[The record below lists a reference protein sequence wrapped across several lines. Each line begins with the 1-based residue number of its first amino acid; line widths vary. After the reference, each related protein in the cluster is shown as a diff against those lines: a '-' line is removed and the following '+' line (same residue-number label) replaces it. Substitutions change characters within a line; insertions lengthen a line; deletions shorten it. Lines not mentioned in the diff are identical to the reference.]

1 MIFKHKDGE
10 LRISDR
16 QSASTGY
23 HIQVLFT
30 DANLSFPTG
39 RPKVEEIL
47 NTDRGNVDSNAT
59 YSEGPDTVITDPLPI
74 TVSARLDDTVNTS
87 YLRDW
92 LSGVT
97 VINSHTLKT
106 WKGNTTLTIGSTD
119 VSTPSFADGS
129 KMAYRVEVLWDGSN
143 DYGWRLDEVYFPPDQ
158 QTITESEDAVTIS
171 INGLIYGPISPI
183 TSFSSTSNITV

>member
-16 QSASTGY
+16 QSATTGY

-30 DANLSFPTG
+30 EANLTFPIG
-39 RPKVEEIL
+39 RPKVEEVL
-47 NTDRGNVDSNAT
+47 NTDRGNFDTNAS
-59 YSEGPDTVITDPLPI
+59 YSEGPDDAIAEPMPLS
-74 TVSARLDDTVNTS
+74 VSARLDDTVNTE

-92 LSGVT
+92 LSGAT

-106 WKGNTTLTIGSTD
+106 WKGHTSLVVGEVD
-119 VSTPSFADGS
+119 VSTPSFADSS
-129 KMAYRVEVLWDGSN
+129 KMAYRVEVLWSGSN

-158 QTITESEDAVTIS
+158 QTITEGEDGVVLS
-171 INGLIYGPISPI
+171 MNGLIYGGVSPI
-183 TSFSSTSNITV
+183 TAFSDTSNITT